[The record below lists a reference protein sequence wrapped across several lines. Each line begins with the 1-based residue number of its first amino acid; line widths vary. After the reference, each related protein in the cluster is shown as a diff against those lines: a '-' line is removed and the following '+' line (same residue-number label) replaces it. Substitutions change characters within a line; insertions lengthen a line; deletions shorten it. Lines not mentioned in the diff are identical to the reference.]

1 MYGMIENSD
10 KRKEYNSNNSVQS
23 GRVSLLE
30 KRIKELKSIFI
41 QEKDQFLDEDMKA
54 RGLK

>member
-1 MYGMIENSD
+1 MIEDRDVRKEENSD
-10 KRKEYNSNNSVQS
+10 NSVQS
-23 GRVSLLE
+23 GKLSLLE

-41 QEKDQFLDEDMKA
+41 KEKNQFLDEDMKA